1 MSVDNSN
8 EPKPRQVH
16 PVVDFI
22 GGTISGMAALTVGYP
37 LDTIKVRFQNPETS
51 GKYSTTFGA
60 FTTIVREERI
70 AGLFKGI
77 SSPMMA
83 CAFINGLVF
92 GSYGSLMRMQLKNE
106 DDLPTLTQI
115 TLAGAGTGII
125 TSVIVCP
132 TELIKIR
139 QQAMLSATR
148 IPSAFEVAADIFR
161 RQGVRG
167 LYRGITTT
175 ALRDCS
181 YGIYFCTYEGTCRF
195 LRPSPPPRS
204 RIDTDTDTAAHH
216 QNHASLIDEVEDE
229 FSHLSWTRLL
239 VAGGL
244 AGVMSWIVTFPVD
257 VIKTRMQATE
267 WYPRGESESLRSTVS
282 SAVAG
287 ARSQASTS
295 SALPQPAAVTWSTVG
310 VRRASSATRIE
321 RHPYRTTWSSFVN
334 SYRAEGWRVFYMGL
348 SPTLIRS
355 IPVNMVTFGVFEMVV
370 GLMGR

>member
-1 MSVDNSN
+1 MDADTNN
-8 EPKPRQVH
+8 GPKPRQVH
-16 PVVDFI
+16 PVVDFV

-51 GKYSTTFGA
+51 RRYSSTFGA
-60 FTTIVREERI
+60 FTTIVREERV

-92 GSYGSLMRMQLKNE
+92 GSYGSLMRMQLKHE

-132 TELIKIR
+132 TELIKVR

-148 IPSAFEVAADIFR
+148 IPSAFEVAGDIFR
-161 RQGVRG
+161 RQGIRG
-167 LYRGITTT
+167 LYRGISTT

-181 YGIYFCTYEGTCRF
+181 YGVYFCTYEGTCRF
-195 LRPSPPPRS
+195 LRPPPRPRS
-204 RIDTDTDTAAHH
+204 RVDTDTHH
-216 QNHASLIDEVEDE
+216 PNHSSLINEMEEE

-239 VAGGL
+239 IAGGL
-244 AGVMSWIVTFPVD
+244 AGVTSWIITFPVD
-257 VIKTRMQATE
+257 VVKTRMQATE
-267 WYPRGESESLRSTVS
+267 WYPREESLRSTVS
-282 SAVAG
+282 SAL
-287 ARSQASTS
+287 ARSQA
-295 SALPQPAAVTWSTVG
+295 ANPVTWSAVG
-310 VRRASSATRIE
+310 VRRASSATHIE
-321 RHPYRTTWSSFVN
+321 RHPYRTTWSSTVN

-370 GLMGR
+370 GLMSR